1 MKGRSERASSRWV
14 RLSSSLTLFPRVV
27 SYQIAAIYQA
37 VCCTTVAMSTYLKPQ
52 MLGVELCIVSSVFL
66 CQDFITPKELSCL
79 NNSTLIKKVAEF
91 CYYWAQMKSGFF
103 FKRKSLSIKNRET
116 PFSAW
121 CFATFLQECVQK
133 NGLQCNLSQIL
144 TLNADD
150 F

>member
-1 MKGRSERASSRWV
+1 
-14 RLSSSLTLFPRVV
+14 
-27 SYQIAAIYQA
+27 
-37 VCCTTVAMSTYLKPQ
+37 
-52 MLGVELCIVSSVFL
+52 
-66 CQDFITPKELSCL
+66 
-79 NNSTLIKKVAEF
+79 
-91 CYYWAQMKSGFF
+91 MKSGFVF
-103 FKRKSLSIKNRET
+103 FKRKSLSNKNHET